1 MHLTENI
8 CEYVC
13 ASVATFIIT
22 ANQEIIVWKGL
33 LEIIMTICTPK
44 VLSGNACAQPGI
56 VQ

>member
-8 CEYVC
+8 CDYVC

-22 ANQEIIVWKGL
+22 ENQEIIVWKGL